1 LIRQNIEYC
10 KKRALYFLYC
20 AQWQKEHSNIEITNV
35 DKYHYCGPHYLYFG
49 HFDWQRTEGRV
60 LRLLV
65 WINKEEQKLLEES
78 YED

>member
-1 LIRQNIEYC
+1 MRNSLEYA
-10 KKRALYFLYC
+10 KKRALFFLYC
-20 AQWQKEHSNIEITNV
+20 AQWQKEHHIDIENT

-49 HFDWQRTEGRV
+49 HFDWQRTEGRA